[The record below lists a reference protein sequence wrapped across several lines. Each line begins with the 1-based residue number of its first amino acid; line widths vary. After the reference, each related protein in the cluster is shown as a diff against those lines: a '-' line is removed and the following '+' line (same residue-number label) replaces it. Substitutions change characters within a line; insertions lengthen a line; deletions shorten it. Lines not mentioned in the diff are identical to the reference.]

1 MQNFVPYEYC
11 IKIRDI
17 VVITNHYAI
26 LDYTIK
32 FYIDWTSKNMS
43 DSLLSDQ
50 NWWFYSLFLILGVR
64 RCQGTNLELI
74 WIAIKGDVNTLKMIG
89 TYVNQMI
96 LLTSIL
102 IFCWTS
108 IQKRVKIVLT
118 STQMAKSAIF
128 ARILVELKI
137 VFKYR

>member
-1 MQNFVPYEYC
+1 MQNFVPYC
-11 IKIRDI
+11 IKIRVI

-74 WIAIKGDVNTLKMIG
+74 WIAIKGDVNTLKMNG
-89 TYVNQMI
+89 TYVNQYVNDSI
-96 LLTSIL
+96 DIDIDLLLNINSEESQNGSDIHTNGKISNFCTNTS
-102 IFCWTS
+102 WTKNS
-108 IQKRVKIVLT
+108 L
-118 STQMAKSAIF
+118 
-128 ARILVELKI
+128 
-137 VFKYR
+137 